1 MTTPEL
7 DHEQQAVQTDR
18 HLVAGRYRLHAKIG
32 RGRLGD
38 IYEAEDEGYRELG
51 VGGHVAVQLLPE
63 RVALDQGLLAKLKL
77 GYSVLRAGSHPNL
90 VSYYDCDYDGKFGYV
105 AMELLDG
112 ASLRFVLDDV
122 STLPLDEALPVVR
135 AVGDALQFLH
145 GKSMVHGKVSAE
157 NVFVSANLEIRLL
170 DVVPLDSASTVLRDV
185 ASRDPFS
192 HMDIGDDVHALACL
206 TYEILAGKH
215 PFNFHPPA
223 EASRAG
229 LEPIRIRWLSEQQ
242 WHALKRA
249 LSFDADERPATVRA
263 FFDDFGV
270 RGTERLRPSSPAS
283 TGRAAD
289 PVPPAKPAAPARR
302 PQPAPLETDEAAP
315 VAASMATRAAPRV
328 EKRREADIGIRPFV
342 LLALLA
348 GICAWY
354 FFGQPGNDIA
364 RLITIAEPYLEPAPE
379 ERVVV
384 ILPAGPTEPA
394 PAEDNAAAPTPES
407 AVQPDPDGE
416 LAESS
421 EPAPSMAG
429 EPMPAAAGEAPVNS
443 AAAAPETG
451 TATQDEVPGEP
462 PMDSAAAAPIT
473 EVAAQEEAPVVRDA
487 QPASPDSQPGNTLV
501 RSLVTVYERDGAARV
516 AFRRPVGNTGAVF
529 WWTGDDTAVADAD
542 YIALEQPVVAF
553 ESGEEAETLHV
564 PLINDSLPEPKET
577 FYVFLGQRNAG
588 SGRLEPIAR
597 VRVDINDDD

>member
-1 MTTPEL
+1 MTTPETG
-7 DHEQQAVQTDR
+7 HERQTVQADR

-38 IYEAEDEGYRELG
+38 IYEADDEGYRELG
-51 VGGHVAVQLLPE
+51 VGGRVAVQLLPE
-63 RVALDQGLLAKLKL
+63 RVALDQGLLGKLKL
-77 GYSVLRAGSHPNL
+77 GFSVLRAGSHPNL

-112 ASLRFVLDDV
+112 ASLRFVLDDA

-145 GKSMVHGKVSAE
+145 AKSMVHGKVSAE
-157 NVFVSANLEIRLL
+157 NVFVTGNLEVRLL

-192 HMDIGDDVHALACL
+192 HLDIGDDVYALACM

-263 FFDDFGV
+263 FFDDFGI

-283 TGRAAD
+283 TGRAAE
-289 PVPPAKPAAPARR
+289 PAPPAKPAAPARR
-302 PQPAPLETDEAAP
+302 PPPAPREVAAAAP
-315 VAASMATRAAPRV
+315 VAPSITTAAAPRA
-328 EKRREADIGIRPFV
+328 EKRRDADIRIRPFV
-342 LLALLA
+342 LLAVLA

-354 FFGQPGNDIA
+354 FFGQPGNDVA
-364 RLITIAEPYLEPAPE
+364 RLITIAEPYFEPAPE
-379 ERVVV
+379 DRVFV
-384 ILPAGPTEPA
+384 ILPAEPSEQPA
-394 PAEDNAAAPTPES
+394 PAEEAAAAPAPES
-407 AVQPDPDGE
+407 PVQPD
-416 LAESS
+416 AESAPAVSS
-421 EPAPSMAG
+421 EPAPSPAGEETPSAAG
-429 EPMPAAAGEAPVNS
+429 EPPVES
-443 AAAAPETG
+443 AAAAAET
-451 TATQDEVPGEP
+451 D
-462 PMDSAAAAPIT
+462 I
-473 EVAAQEEAPVVRDA
+473 AAQDIAPVVPDA
-487 QPASPDSQPGNTLV
+487 QSASPDTEPGNTLV
-501 RSLVTVYERDGAARV
+501 RSLVTVYERDGAARI
-516 AFRRPVGNTGAVF
+516 AFRRPVGNIGTVF
-529 WWTGDDTAVADAD
+529 WWTEDDTAAADAD

-564 PLINDSLPEPKET
+564 PLINDSLPEPRET
-577 FYVFLGQRNAG
+577 FYVFLGQRDVA
-588 SGRLEPIAR
+588 SGRLQPIAR

>member
-7 DHEQQAVQTDR
+7 GHEQQTVQTDR

-38 IYEAEDEGYRELG
+38 IYEADDEGYRELG
-51 VGGHVAVQLLPE
+51 VGGRVAVQLLPE
-63 RVALDQGLLAKLKL
+63 RVALDQGLLSKLKL
-77 GYSVLRAGSHPNL
+77 GFSVLRASSHPNL
-90 VSYYDCDYDGKFGYV
+90 ISYYDCDYDGKFGYV

-112 ASLRFVLDDV
+112 ASLRFVLGDA
-122 STLPLDEALPVVR
+122 STLPLDEALPVIR

-145 GKSMVHGKVSAE
+145 AKSMVHGKVSAE
-157 NVFVSANLEIRLL
+157 NVFITANLEVRLL

-192 HMDIGDDVHALACL
+192 HLDISDDVHALACL

-223 EASRAG
+223 EASREG
-229 LEPIRIRWLSEQQ
+229 LEPVRIRWLSEQQ

-249 LSFDADERPATVRA
+249 LSFDIDERPATVRD
-263 FFDDFGV
+263 FFADFGV
-270 RGTERLRPSSPAS
+270 RGTERLKPSAPVSGGPA
-283 TGRAAD
+283 AE

-302 PQPAPLETDEAAP
+302 RPPAPREIQSAAP
-315 VAASMATRAAPRV
+315 VAASAATAASPRV
-328 EKRREADIGIRPFV
+328 EKRREPDFRMRPFV

-364 RLITIAEPYLEPAPE
+364 KLMAVVEPYFEPAPDN
-379 ERVVV
+379 RIVV
-384 ILPAGPTEPA
+384 ILPEEPTE
-394 PAEDNAAAPTPES
+394 
-407 AVQPDPDGE
+407 
-416 LAESS
+416 
-421 EPAPSMAG
+421 
-429 EPMPAAAGEAPVNS
+429 S
-443 AAAAPETG
+443 AAAAPAEEAAAVPEP
-451 TATQDEVPGEP
+451 TAEPDAEGAPADSGEP
-462 PMDSAAAAPIT
+462 APAAEEALSAAGERPADPAAEP
-473 EVAAQEEAPVVRDA
+473 AAETMAQGEAPVVQDA
-487 QPASPDSQPGNTLV
+487 QPASPATPAPSPDDTRPGNTLV
-501 RSLVTVYERDGAARV
+501 RSLVTVYERDGAARI
-516 AFRRPVGNTGAVF
+516 AFRRPVGTTGAVF
-529 WWTGDDTAVADAD
+529 WWTGDDTAVADSD
-542 YIALEQPVVAF
+542 YIGLDEPVVAF
-553 ESGEEAETLHV
+553 DSEEEAETLHV

-577 FYVFLGQRNAG
+577 FYVFLGQRNVD